1 MKLEFITETPQETKA
16 LGEKMGSLSK
26 PNMVWTMSGDLG
38 AGKTTLTQGIARG
51 LGITRT
57 VSSPTF
63 TILKN
68 YQGRL
73 TLCHFVAYRLEGTHQ
88 ELGFEEMIDGEG
100 LTVIE
105 WPEYME
111 DLDQTEPLRI
121 TLRRLGENRRQIV
134 LETESEKYV
143 ELMEALK

>member
-1 MKLEFITETPQETKA
+1 
-16 LGEKMGSLSK
+16 
-26 PNMVWTMSGDLG
+26 
-38 AGKTTLTQGIARG
+38 
-51 LGITRT
+51 
-57 VSSPTF
+57 
-63 TILKN
+63 
-68 YQGRL
+68 
-73 TLCHFVAYRLEGTHQ
+73 
-88 ELGFEEMIDGEG
+88 MIDGEG

-134 LETESEKYV
+134 LETGNEKYV

>member
-1 MKLEFITETPQETKA
+1 MVGTRSGE
-16 LGEKMGSLSK
+16 LG
-26 PNMVWTMSGDLG
+26 D
-38 AGKTTLTQGIARG
+38 GKTTRTQGIALG
-51 LGITRT
+51 LGIPRT
-57 VSSPTF
+57 VSSLSF
-63 TILKN
+63 TIWKI

-73 TLCHFVAYRLEGTHQ
+73 PLYHFDAYRLEGTHQ

-111 DLDQTEPLRI
+111 DLDQTQPLRI
-121 TLRRLGENRRQIV
+121 TLHRLGENRRQIV
-134 LETESEKYV
+134 LETDNEKYV

>member
-57 VSSPTF
+57 ARQCARPDHCI
-63 TILKN
+63 ILTPIVWK
-68 YQGRL
+68 GRIRNW
-73 TLCHFVAYRLEGTHQ
+73 V
-88 ELGFEEMIDGEG
+88 
-100 LTVIE
+100 
-105 WPEYME
+105 
-111 DLDQTEPLRI
+111 LR
-121 TLRRLGENRRQIV
+121 
-134 LETESEKYV
+134 K
-143 ELMEALK
+143 